1 MEWFVCLILSVSLTV
16 SQHDQNSYLHHH
28 GLHSLGCRYS
38 DHWFHQL
45 LISSFDC
52 FLCFRSICF
61 FICCFTSFCLSLSPS
76 FSLSLSPGSYLRSQ
90 VYQSP
95 ASLYKNQGELA
106 KMECSHSISSYNRI
120 LWYKQSNYR
129 ELLLLGYMVGKTG
142 YPEAGFGI
150 EGDANAG
157 GTSTLTINQLTP
169 NSSAVYYCAA
179 SLHSASDLP
188 LCSTKTS
195 SLVYCRLITPV
206 LTSHCIW
213 LWFNAKTHTS
223 WSNRKERFPLIYRRP
238 WYSMVWYHV
247 FPVGGVTAQQIHV
260 DSPDTVPQ

>member
-1 MEWFVCLILSVSLTV
+1 MFL
-16 SQHDQNSYLHHH
+16 YMF
-28 GLHSLGCRYS
+28 
-38 DHWFHQL
+38 FHL
-45 LISSFDC
+45 
-52 FLCFRSICF
+52 FL
-61 FICCFTSFCLSLSPS
+61 
-76 FSLSLSPGSYLRSQ
+76 SLSLSILSSPGSSFSSQ

-95 ASLYKNQGELA
+95 VALYKNQGKLA
-106 KMECSHSISSYNRI
+106 KMECSHSISSYDRI

-129 ELLLLGYMVGKTG
+129 ELVFLGYMTAKIGF
-142 YPEAGFGI
+142 PEAGFDI

-206 LTSHCIW
+206 LTSHCI
-213 LWFNAKTHTS
+213 
-223 WSNRKERFPLIYRRP
+223 
-238 WYSMVWYHV
+238 
-247 FPVGGVTAQQIHV
+247 
-260 DSPDTVPQ
+260 